1 MLRSHLYR
9 VVAAAL
15 FLLSVPAQSRAQSAP
30 APDPETSFIMPVWSS
45 FIRDTT
51 QAALNEQVAQLK
63 SRLGPEGTKVKLGFT
78 IYIGLKM
85 NSWTVDPTNRAGL
98 RAGLSDAILD

>member
-1 MLRSHLYR
+1 M
-9 VVAAAL
+9 
-15 FLLSVPAQSRAQSAP
+15 Q
-30 APDPETSFIMPVWSS
+30 
-45 FIRDTT
+45 
-51 QAALNEQVAQLK
+51 LNEQVAQLK

-98 RAGLSDAILD
+98 RAGLLAGTAFPLAIVVTVLGARIRSRARPA